1 MRRTA
6 WALLGALLLLTAAG
20 LAADDQP
27 RVGPPPPRNEA
38 RTLQPSPAH
47 VWLPGYWKWAGIN
60 YEWAEGRWAK
70 GKKGKVWVPGT
81 WAADRRPLDLEGRQV
96 GQARKGQAGLRKAQ
110 EGPKRQ
116 EGQVA
121 GLLF

>member
-81 WAADRRPLDLEGRQV
+81 WAQTGAHWTWKGGKWAKPEKDKPASEKPK
-96 GQARKGQAGLRKAQ
+96 KGQKDKKA
-110 EGPKRQ
+110 K
-116 EGQVA
+116 
-121 GLLF
+121 